1 MRISIDGLRMFF
13 GGVRVLDGFC
23 FDDEVSTLA
32 VIGPSGG
39 GKSTLLRILGG
50 LQKPTCGTVRVDGVS
65 VEYDERTLPA
75 YRAQLGYVFQQGG
88 LFAHMS
94 ALDNIVVPLCQVHGF
109 TKEDAQG
116 RALELLERFGLA
128 ESASKLPA
136 QLSGG
141 QQQRVAIARA
151 VAPRPKLLLLDEPTS
166 ALDPVYTNEVL
177 DLIDDLRQ
185 DGMRFIIVTHEM
197 GFARNACEKCAFLA
211 DGKLLE
217 YGCSSELFGNPQSP
231 KLQGFLARLL
241 EWR

>member
-1 MRISIDGLRMFF
+1 MRISIDGLCMSFD
-13 GGVRVLDGFC
+13 GVQVLKDLS

-50 LQKPTCGTVRVDGVS
+50 LQNPTSGTVRIDDNPVR
-65 VEYDERTLPA
+65 YDERSLPA
-75 YRAQLGYVFQQGG
+75 YRARLGYVFQQGG

-109 TKEDAQG
+109 SKADAEG

-128 ESASKLPA
+128 ESAAKLPV

-166 ALDPVYTNEVL
+166 ALDPMYTNEVL

-197 GFARNACEKCAFLA
+197 GFARNACQKCAFLSG
-211 DGKLLE
+211 GKLLE
-217 YGCSSELFGNPQSP
+217 YGDSAELFGCPRTPELQS
-231 KLQGFLARLL
+231 FLARLL